1 LCLFSDT
8 LHSLSLKYNVQLSEL
23 KRVNNILQ
31 ESEFFALKRIKIPV
45 RPASL
50 LTDILPGVHSEESSQ
65 GNGWYVD
72 HRQGWQ

>member
-31 ESEFFALKRIKIPV
+31 ESA
-45 RPASL
+45 L
-50 LTDILPGVHSEESSQ
+50 LTDILPGVHSEENSQ